1 MPNLALHTRNDEGW
15 ERVVMAEVLIPE
27 VPNVFGDYWT
37 EREITE
43 AAYLFMK
50 KGYII
55 DVEHDRV
62 DIRNRGVYVVESFI
76 AREGDPTFIKGS
88 WVVGMRIEDDD
99 IWGRVLSGELN
110 GFSYE
115 AIVGLLSAILE
126 YDDDNFRTGM
136 TEPDPYDGHR
146 HTFAVWVDDNNR
158 PVEGGTDEVNGH
170 SHTITTHSVT
180 DYSANHVHRYTIL
193 MEVNSNG
200 EEE

>member
-1 MPNLALHTRNDEGW
+1 MPNLVLHTRNDEGW

-37 EREITE
+37 EKEITE

-55 DVEHDRV
+55 DIEHDKV
-62 DIRNRGVYVVESFI
+62 DIRSRGVYVVESFI
-76 AREGDPTFIKGS
+76 VREGDPTFIKGS

-99 IWGRVLSGELN
+99 IWDRVLSGELN